1 MNYVTSLTEESF
13 SAFSTASKEP
23 STTVA
28 SCKKKLPKINLGHR
42 HHKKKK
48 TNSAN

>member
-1 MNYVTSLTEESF
+1 MNYVTSLIEESF

-28 SCKKKLPKINLGHR
+28 SCKKKLPKINLGQR
-42 HHKKKK
+42 HHKEK